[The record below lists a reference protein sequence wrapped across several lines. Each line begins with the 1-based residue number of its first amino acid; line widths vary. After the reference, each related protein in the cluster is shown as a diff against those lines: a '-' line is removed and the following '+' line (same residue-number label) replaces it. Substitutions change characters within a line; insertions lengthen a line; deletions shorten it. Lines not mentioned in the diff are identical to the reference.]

1 MNYIRVG
8 KFLLAIIFT
17 CGLLGLLPATAK
29 AQRTMAPST
38 STTTAQEDQG
48 QDAARRQ
55 GRIAPPTG
63 LRCDINHVTSF
74 TGRVLAYSRH
84 SGRIFIRVHTD
95 EQTTNE
101 FTIPYAEG
109 EDVSKWFMIDGQ
121 ALAQVDDL
129 AKIESRLKR
138 KKRSMRATVWACYD
152 NDWRKTT
159 AEIIDW
165 RPRERNTRAT
175 Y

>member
-1 MNYIRVG
+1 MKDIHTG
-8 KFLLAIIFT
+8 KFLLAFTFT
-17 CGLLGLLPATAK
+17 CGMLAGFPMTIK

-38 STTTAQEDQG
+38 NTAQDQG
-48 QDAARRQ
+48 QDGGRRQ
-55 GRIAPPTG
+55 GRIMPPTG
-63 LRCDINHVTSF
+63 LKCDVNHVTSF

-84 SGRIFIRVHTD
+84 SGRIFIRVRTD

-109 EDVSKWFMIDGQ
+109 EDVSKWFTIDGQ
-121 ALAQVDDL
+121 AISQGDL
-129 AKIESRLKR
+129 EKIESRWKR
-138 KKRSMRATVWACYD
+138 KKRSVRATVWACYD

-165 RPRERNTRAT
+165 RPRELNTNAT